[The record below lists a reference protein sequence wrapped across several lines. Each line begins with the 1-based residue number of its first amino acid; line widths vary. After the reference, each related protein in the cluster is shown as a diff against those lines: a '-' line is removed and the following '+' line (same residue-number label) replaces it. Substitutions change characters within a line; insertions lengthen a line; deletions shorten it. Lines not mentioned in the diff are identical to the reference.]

1 MMITFD
7 EAFIKIVGS
16 ACELGNEIVELSKAL
31 NRVLAKNAFSDIDMP
46 PFNKSA
52 MDGFACRREDLQNEL
67 TVIETIPAG
76 VDPQKNICENECSR
90 IMTGAVVPNGADCVI
105 MFEYTEEKDGIVKFT
120 GENTSNNFCLKAE
133 DIKNGDLVLKKST
146 LITPAVIAV
155 LATIGYDKVNVALK
169 PKVGIIATGSE
180 LIEPSEKITGAKIR
194 NSNGHQL
201 CAQTIEMGAIA
212 NYYGIAKDTHDAID
226 SAIKKA
232 MNENNLVILSGGVS
246 MGDFDLV
253 PEILK
258 KNGFKFF
265 FESVAMQP
273 GRPTIFGKH
282 EEKDIF
288 CCGLP
293 GNPVSTFI
301 VFATLLKP
309 FLLKLMGCSNEPAAI
324 PLTLAKTIRR
334 RKTIRQSSLPVKIEN
349 GNVFP
354 IEYHGPA
361 HINAMCF
368 ADGFIRIPVGITELA
383 EGTIVDVELI

>member
-1 MMITFD
+1 MITFD
-7 EAFIKIVGS
+7 DAFIKVLGS
-16 ACELGNEIVELSKAL
+16 ACEIGNETIELSNAL
-31 NRVLAKNAFSDIDMP
+31 NRVLAENAFSDVDMP

-52 MDGFACRREDLQNEL
+52 MDGFACRRKDLQNDL

-76 VDPQKNICENECSR
+76 VVPKKNICENECSR

-105 MFEYTEEKDGIVKFT
+105 MFEFTEEKNNIIKFT
-120 GENTSNNFCLKAE
+120 GEKTSDNLCLKAE
-133 DIKNGDLVLKKST
+133 DIKNGDLVLKKGI

-155 LATIGYDKVNVALK
+155 LASIGYDKVKVATK
-169 PKVGIIATGSE
+169 PKIGVIATGSE

-201 CAQTIEMGAIA
+201 CAQIIEMGAIA
-212 NYYGIAKDTHDAID
+212 NYYGIAKDTHNAID

-232 MNENNLVILSGGVS
+232 MSENNLILLSGGVS

-253 PEILK
+253 PEILM

-265 FESVAMQP
+265 FDSVAMQP

-282 EEKDIF
+282 RDSNIF

-293 GNPVSTFI
+293 GNPVS
-301 VFATLLKP
+301 VFMVFETLLKP
-309 FLLKLMGCSNEPAAI
+309 FLYKLMGCFIKPIVI

-334 RKTIRQSSLPVKIEN
+334 KKSVRQSSLPVKIEN

-368 ADGFIRIPVGITELA
+368 ADGFIRIPVGVTELT

>member
-1 MMITFD
+1 MITFD
-7 EAFIKIVGS
+7 EAFIKVVGS
-16 ACELGNEIVELSKAL
+16 ACELGNEIVDLSNAL
-31 NRVLAKNAFSDIDMP
+31 NRVLAGNAFADVDMP

-52 MDGFACRREDLQNEL
+52 MDGYACRREDLQNEL

-76 VDPQKNICENECSR
+76 VEPQKSICENECSR

-105 MFEYTEEKDGIVKFT
+105 MFEFTEEIDGIVKFT
-120 GENTSNNFCLKAE
+120 GEKTSNNFCHKAE
-133 DIKNGDLVLKKST
+133 DIKNGDLVLKKGT

-155 LATIGYDKVNVALK
+155 LATIGYDKVKVAVK

-201 CAQTIEMGAIA
+201 CAQIIEMGAIA
-212 NYYGIAKDTHDAID
+212 NYYGIAKDTHDSID
-226 SAIKKA
+226 AAIKKA
-232 MNENNLVILSGGVS
+232 MDENNLVILSGGVS

-282 EEKDIF
+282 KEENIF

-309 FLLKLMGCSNEPAAI
+309 FLFKMMGCSNESTAI

-334 RKTIRQSSLPVKIEN
+334 KKTVRQSSLPVKIEN
-349 GNVFP
+349 GKVFP

-383 EGTIVDVELI
+383 KGTIVNVQFI

>member
-1 MMITFD
+1 MITFD
-7 EAFIKIVGS
+7 DAFIKVVGA
-16 ACELGNEIVELSKAL
+16 ACQLGIETVELSKAL
-31 NRVLAKNAFSDIDMP
+31 NRVLAENAFSDVNMP

-52 MDGFACRREDLQNEL
+52 MDGFACRRKDLQNEL

-76 VDPQKNICENECSR
+76 IEPKKNICENECSR
-90 IMTGAVVPNGADCVI
+90 IMTGAVVPKGADCVI
-105 MFEYTEEKDGIVKFT
+105 MFEFTEETNGIVKFT
-120 GENTSNNFCLKAE
+120 GGKTSDNFCYKAE
-133 DIKNGDLVLKKST
+133 DIKNGDLVLNKGC

-155 LATIGYDKVNVALK
+155 LATIGYDKVKVATK

-180 LIEPSEKITGAKIR
+180 LIEPSEKRTGAKIR

-212 NYYGIAKDTHDAID
+212 NYYGIAKDTHNAID
-226 SAIKKA
+226 TAIKKA
-232 MNENNLVILSGGVS
+232 MSENNLVVLSGGVS

-253 PEILK
+253 PEILE
-258 KNGFKFF
+258 NNDFNFF
-265 FESVAMQP
+265 FDSVAMQP

-282 EEKDIF
+282 RSAGIF

-293 GNPVSTFI
+293 GNPVSVFM

-309 FLLKLMGCSNEPAAI
+309 FLFKLMGCSIETVVI

-334 RKTIRQSSLPVKIEN
+334 KKSVRQSSLPVKIEN
-349 GNVFP
+349 GKVIP

-361 HINAMCF
+361 HINVMCL
-368 ADGFIRIPVGITELA
+368 ADGFIRIPVGTIELA
-383 EGTIVDVELI
+383 EGTIVNVRLI

>member
-1 MMITFD
+1 MITFD
-7 EAFIKIVGS
+7 DAFIKVVGS
-16 ACELGNEIVELSKAL
+16 ACELGNETVELSNAL
-31 NRVLAKNAFSDIDMP
+31 NRVLSENAFSDSDMP

-52 MDGFACRREDLQNEL
+52 MDGFACRRKDLQNDL

-76 VDPQKNICENECSR
+76 VVPQKNICENECSR
-90 IMTGAVVPNGADCVI
+90 IMTGAVVPKGADCVI
-105 MFEYTEEKDGIVKFT
+105 MFEFTEEKNDIVKFT
-120 GENTSNNFCLKAE
+120 SEKTSDNFCRKAE
-133 DIKNGDLVLKKST
+133 DIKIGDLVLKKGS

-155 LATIGYDKVNVALK
+155 LATIGYDKVKVALK

-201 CAQTIEMGAIA
+201 FAQIIEMGASA
-212 NYYGIAKDTHDAID
+212 NYYGIAKDTHNAID

-232 MNENNLVILSGGVS
+232 MSENILVILSGGVS

-258 KNGFKFF
+258 KNDFNFF
-265 FESVAMQP
+265 FDSVAMQP

-282 EEKDIF
+282 RYEDIF

-293 GNPVSTFI
+293 GNPVS
-301 VFATLLKP
+301 VFMVFETLLKP
-309 FLLKLMGCSNEPAAI
+309 FLLKLMGYSNDPAAI

-334 RKTIRQSSLPVKIEN
+334 KKSVRQSSLPVKIEN
-349 GNVFP
+349 GKVFP

-368 ADGFIRIPVGITELA
+368 ADGFIRIPVGITELT
-383 EGTIVDVELI
+383 EGTIVNVELI